1 MQPVSMSPAVAP
13 GAGVQASSSFGDL
26 ASKDFL
32 QLLITQLTNQDPFE
46 PTGNEEL
53 LQQISSIRDIEL
65 STTLT
70 ESLKVLTG
78 QQRFASAST
87 LLGQYVTSLPD
98 ENGVVEAGIVT
109 GVRFDSD
116 GRPILQLSSG
126 TEIALDRV
134 SMVEPPTRAAEGL
147 IGRTILGVDSRDPS
161 KSTVVEGM
169 VTAARVDDNGE
180 PLLELDTGEDL
191 RFRDFVSV
199 TSADA

>member
-1 MQPVSMSPAVAP
+1 MSPAVAP

-26 ASKDFL
+26 ASNDFL

-180 PLLELDTGEDL
+180 LLLELDTGEDL